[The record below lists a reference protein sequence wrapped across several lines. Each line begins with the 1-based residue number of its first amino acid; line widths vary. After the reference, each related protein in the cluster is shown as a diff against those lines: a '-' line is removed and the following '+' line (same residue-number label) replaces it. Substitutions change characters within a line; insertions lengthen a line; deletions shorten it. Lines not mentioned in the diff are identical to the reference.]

1 MGWQTVWGA
10 FAKIL
15 IKIICDSWRLSL
27 ADDSPAVLTV
37 MDSDCRDQGRTFLL
51 TTNCCLLSAVQ
62 DVASVVVFS

>member
-1 MGWQTVWGA
+1 LWLVIVLEA
-10 FAKIL
+10 LIL
-15 IKIICDSWRLSL
+15 FFL